1 MANYEI
7 NDIYDIATAFIM
19 DKNTKI
25 DFDQDVEKDKIC
37 YKFTRHGLTD
47 TPYCLCISATRKAP
61 TWHQEAS
68 AHPMSDGRIHTE
80 KRKFK
85 KKNYGTITLSA
96 EKEYRICG
104 EPTKI
109 NDKLLT
115 YTTKHEVGSA
125 LDKGQSDMNRFLTR
139 IKSRKFFNLLDL
151 AEKRISG
158 QIKTTDNSKQIF
170 DMIYRLKENTK

>member
-61 TWHQEAS
+61 TWLQVADAIYRE
-68 AHPMSDGRIHTE
+68 GRI
-80 KRKFK
+80 FK
-85 KKNYGTITLSA
+85 IKNYGTITLSA

-125 LDKGQSDMNRFLTR
+125 LDKTQCDLRRFMTR
-139 IKSRKFFNLLDL
+139 IRCKKFFNLLDL
-151 AEKRISG
+151 AEKRTSG
-158 QIKTTDNSKQIF
+158 QIATTDNSKQIF
-170 DMIYRLKENTK
+170 DIIYRLKENTK

>member
-61 TWHQEAS
+61 TWHQIAS
-68 AHPMSDGRIHTE
+68 PGYYGIFE
-80 KRKFK
+80 

-96 EKEYRICG
+96 EKTCRMCG
-104 EPTKI
+104 GPIKY
-109 NDKLLT
+109 NDELLT
-115 YTTKHEVGSA
+115 HTTKHEVGSA
-125 LDKGQSDMNRFLTR
+125 LDKTQCDLRRFMTR
-139 IKSRKFFNLLDL
+139 IRCKKFFNVLDL
-151 AEKRISG
+151 AEKRIAG
-158 QIKTTDNSKQIF
+158 QIATTDNSKQIF
-170 DMIYRLKENTK
+170 AIIYRLKQNTK

>member
-68 AHPMSDGRIHTE
+68 PGYYGIFE
-80 KRKFK
+80 

-125 LDKGQSDMNRFLTR
+125 LDKTQCDLRRFMTR
-139 IKSRKFFNLLDL
+139 IRCKKFFNVLDL
-151 AEKRISG
+151 AEKRIAG
-158 QIKTTDNSKQIF
+158 QIATTDNSKQIF
-170 DMIYRLKENTK
+170 DMIYRLKQNTK